1 MDAATRKAKA
11 QRYFLMGLNST
22 EIGKLLDI
30 SPRTVQAYMQA
41 GRWREKKTPALIKQ
55 RAYEMKIDGWTYRE
69 IAEALQVSKG
79 TVYNYVREMR
89 EAEG

>member
-11 QRYFLMGLNST
+11 LRYFLMGLTST

-41 GRWREKKTPALIKQ
+41 GRWSEKRTPAAIKQ
-55 RAYEMKIDGWTYRE
+55 RAYEMSLNGWKYRE

-79 TVYNYVREMR
+79 TVYNYIREMR
-89 EAEG
+89 EVRG